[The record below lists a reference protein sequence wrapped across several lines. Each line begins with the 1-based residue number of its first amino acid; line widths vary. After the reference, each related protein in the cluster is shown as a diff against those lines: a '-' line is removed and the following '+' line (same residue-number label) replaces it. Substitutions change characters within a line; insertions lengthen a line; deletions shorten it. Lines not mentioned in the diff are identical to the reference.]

1 MRTLVIALAAY
12 TAAVGV
18 VCAALYASGSSWR
31 SSPVGINVL
40 AVTVGI
46 AALIIALLS
55 MLTWV
60 VPLWVFAVIF
70 AELGTALTQRAWLV
84 WKAQRKERV

>member
-1 MRTLVIALAAY
+1 MRALVIILAGY
-12 TAAVGV
+12 TAFVGV
-18 VCAALYASGSSWR
+18 VCAGLYATGSSWR
-31 SSPVGINVL
+31 TSPVGINVL

-55 MLTWV
+55 VLAWV